1 MMKAEGSGVRRPQ
14 AQSAKKRYEK
24 PLLRTFGT
32 LTEVTQNVGPGGA
45 PDGGMAPTQ
54 KTH

>member
-1 MMKAEGSGVRRPQ
+1 MKAEGSGVRRPQ

-32 LTEVTQNVGPGGA
+32 LTEVTQNVGGSGPTDGA
-45 PDGGMAPTQ
+45 AMNPS
-54 KTH
+54 KTRI